1 MTRKLTIV
9 AIYTT
14 DEYEAK
20 EALKEKGKYD
30 NEKVEKI
37 VLCKDTED
45 VVYIFIFINF
55 IIFYYF
61 LYLLK

>member
-1 MTRKLTIV
+1 MARKLTIV

-30 NEKVEKI
+30 AEKLEKLYYVKI
-37 VLCKDTED
+37 QKML
-45 VVYIFIFINF
+45 Y
-55 IIFYYF
+55 IIFVMIMV
-61 LYLLK
+61 K